1 MFRVGLTARLFLAI
15 LLACVFVVVVYGV
28 TAQLFLRSTFVEYL
42 AEQDAA
48 RVAGLL
54 PRVREAYARDGSWD
68 AVRNSRA
75 SRDVWVA
82 LMHPGQASGDAP
94 RAVPESDQTGG
105 LFRMALLD
113 LDYSV
118 VIGNPDA
125 GRQDVVQAVEV
136 DGRTV
141 GWMAVVP
148 FGRVLASA
156 ESRFFA
162 AQVRAWWMIGIA
174 AVAVAAL
181 LGWLLS
187 RTLLRRL
194 RGLAG
199 ATHRLAAGDYATR
212 IEAGSGDELGQLAR
226 DFNQL
231 AHALEHNERAR
242 RGFMAD
248 IAHELR
254 TPLAV
259 LRAELEALQD
269 GIRPLTPASL
279 AALHQQVGQLGQL
292 IQDLHD
298 LSLTDIG
305 ALAYRHA
312 PIDLA
317 LVLDTAVDAVR
328 PRFSD
333 AGLRLRAQRAP
344 GGLRVH
350 GDERRLQQLLA
361 NLLENALRYTDR
373 GGEVVVACTRSGG
386 ALQLVVEDSAP
397 GVDADRRARLF
408 ERFYR
413 VDASRNRASGG
424 SGLGLAICRNIV
436 EAHGGSIAAEAST
449 LGGLRIVLVLP
460 ALAD

>member
-1 MFRVGLTARLFLAI
+1 MIRPGLTAKLFLAI
-15 LLACVFVVVVYGV
+15 LAACAVVVLVYGLA
-28 TAQLFLRSTFVEYL
+28 AQLFLRSTFVDYL
-42 AEQDAA
+42 AEQDAIRMA
-48 RVAGLL
+48 ELE
-54 PRVREAYARDGSWD
+54 PRITAAYVRTGNWDLIRENREA
-68 AVRNSRA
+68 
-75 SRDVWVA
+75 WVT
-82 LMHPGQASGDAP
+82 LLQTGQAPGRPAMAP
-94 RAVPESDQTGG
+94 AVSDQTGG
-105 LFRMALLD
+105 VFRFALLD
-113 LDYSV
+113 RDYSV

-125 GRQDVVQAVEV
+125 GREDVQQPIVV
-136 DGRTV
+136 DGQTV
-141 GWMAVVP
+141 GWMAMLS
-148 FGRVLASA
+148 FEKVLASA

-162 AQVRAWWMIGIA
+162 AQLRAWWLIG
-174 AVAVAAL
+174 VASVLVAAL

-187 RTLLRRL
+187 RTLLQRL

-212 IEAGSGDELGQLAR
+212 IDAGTPDELGQLAR

-248 IAHELR
+248 ISHELR

-279 AALHQQVGQLGQL
+279 GALHQQVGQLGQL

-298 LSLTDIG
+298 LSLTDVG
-305 ALAYRHA
+305 ALAYRRA

-317 LVLDTAVDAVR
+317 VVLDTALDAMR
-328 PRFSD
+328 ARFAA
-333 AGLRLRAQRAP
+333 AGLTLRTQRASGP
-344 GGLRVH
+344 LTIN

-361 NLLENALRYTDR
+361 NLFENALRYTDA
-373 GGEVVVACTRSGG
+373 GGEVVVACTRVDDV
-386 ALQLVVEDSAP
+386 LRIVIEDSAP
-397 GVDADRRARLF
+397 GVDADKRARLF

-436 EAHGGSIAAEAST
+436 EAHAGTIEAEASS
-449 LGGLRIVLVLP
+449 LGGLRVVLALP
-460 ALAD
+460 VLAD